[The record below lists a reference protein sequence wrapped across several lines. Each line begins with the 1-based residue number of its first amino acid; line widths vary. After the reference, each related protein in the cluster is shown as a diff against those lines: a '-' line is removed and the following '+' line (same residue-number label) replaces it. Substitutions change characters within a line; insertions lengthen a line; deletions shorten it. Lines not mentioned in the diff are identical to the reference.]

1 MAEALDPAAYIHE
14 GFWTNWSK
22 GTVMGRTL
30 TLCPTY
36 SILLTNSLALFVT
49 LSGGQLWT
57 ILRFSLHQY
66 RASRNPEAPHL
77 VHRQEQVVLRNAT
90 TNFAT
95 LRLMSQVAWASR
107 RTPGRPFLFCF
118 LIVSL
123 ALVHAIFFMIAG
135 AFSNN
140 VANAGQEVLSRSK
153 FCGVFNETY
162 LNVAAGGINA
172 ASAETLQLSVEYA
185 RKIDHDIQL
194 SHEYAQQCYASQPH
208 NYMSSVC
215 NTMSNS
221 TISFDQSTVDSC
233 PFQEDLCHTN
243 SKTLVFSTGKI
254 DSHRDL
260 GINAKADDR
269 LTYQRVTT
277 CAVLNDTDRVTG
289 WNGTRGLV
297 TNSSTE
303 NIAYAYYGPS
313 TWEATDWTYSYSD
326 FASLFTNFTSEVEM
340 PYQVSTQRAYAGS
353 PDNSDFSAI
362 PEVEQK
368 SADLT
373 LLFLSFIGGYA
384 ERIDDPWF
392 SALHSHH
399 VKSPDSLYQTQFE
412 RDRAISTVGCTEQH
426 QFCTSN
432 ETCTGFLGVAQVAE
446 LQFDETNS
454 FTASLNPHQAATFDR
469 VLQAAEASVTAAIVA
484 SLALT
489 NTPLLALSAV
499 ASGTHVLSLHLPDDQ
514 WREELSYWHSIA
526 MAHLQRTVVEFGTGQ
541 IAPEPQFLIHPPP
554 EEQDKWFCQNLMIR
568 STVYQSF
575 SVLALGMIAGSGT
588 LVILIS
594 LFIEDTAAWAQRR
607 AWRGA
612 AKRQSWDGDNMLRLH
627 RASHRRGWGPE
638 PPPKDANSTAQ
649 QDRKSPVEM
658 NEIPHVHTVR
668 RSPIFGIQSLNAF
681 QKPQPLSPER
691 IWLDL
696 PPLPLRDS
704 WIATSHRSFNFGF
717 SHERD
722 SNMRHLPPRTRY
734 MRDPISVPSL
744 QVPSPLQISDL
755 REHAIARMKG
765 PRF

>member
-1 MAEALDPAAYIHE
+1 MAEALDPAAYIYT

-22 GTVMGRTL
+22 GNMLGRTL
-30 TLCPTY
+30 TLSPTY

-66 RASRNPEAPHL
+66 RASRKPEAPQF

-107 RTPGRPFLFCF
+107 NTPGRPFVFCF

-123 ALVHAIFFMIAG
+123 ALVHAIFFMVAG

-140 VANAGQEVLSRSK
+140 VANAGQQVLSRSN

-162 LNVAAGGINA
+162 LEVAAGGINA
-172 ASAETLQLSVEYA
+172 ASAETLQLSVEYS

-208 NYMSSVC
+208 NYMSSAC

-221 TISFDQSTVDSC
+221 TISFDQSTVEHC
-233 PFQEDLCHTN
+233 PFREDLCHTN
-243 SKTLVFSTGKI
+243 SKTLVFRTGRV
-254 DSHRDL
+254 DSHSDL
-260 GINAKADDR
+260 GINAKAEDR
-269 LTYQRVTT
+269 LTYERITT
-277 CAVLNDTDRVTG
+277 CAVLNDTGRVTG

-297 TNSSTE
+297 ANSSTE
-303 NIAYAYYGPS
+303 EIAYAYYGPS
-313 TWEATDWTYSYSD
+313 LSEAAEWTYSYSN

-340 PYQVSTQRAYAGS
+340 PYQVSAQRAYADS
-353 PDNSDFSAI
+353 PDNSDFSPISGVAQ
-362 PEVEQK
+362 E

-399 VKSPDSLYQTQFE
+399 VESPDPLYQTQFE
-412 RDRAISTVGCTEQH
+412 RDRALSTVGCTEQH
-426 QFCTSN
+426 QFCTKN
-432 ETCTGFLGVAQVAE
+432 ETCTGFLGVVQLAE
-446 LQFDETNS
+446 IQFDETNS

-469 VLQAAEASVTAAIVA
+469 VLQGAEASVTAAIVA

-499 ASGTHVLSLHLPDDQ
+499 ASGTHVLSLHLPVDQ
-514 WREELSYWHSIA
+514 WHQELSYWHSIA

-541 IAPEPQFLIHPPP
+541 IAPEPQFLVHPPP

-575 SVLALGMIAGSGT
+575 SVLSLGMIAGSGT

-612 AKRQSWDGDNMLRLH
+612 AKRQSWDGDDMLRLH
-627 RASHRRGWGPE
+627 RASHRSGWRPE
-638 PPPKDANSTAQ
+638 PPPKDAHSTPQ
-649 QDRKSPVEM
+649 QDHKSPIEM
-658 NEIPHVHTVR
+658 EEIPHVHNVHS
-668 RSPIFGIQSLNAF
+668 SPIFGVHRLNNLH
-681 QKPQPLSPER
+681 QPQPLSPER

-696 PPLPLRDS
+696 PPPPLRDS
-704 WIATSHRSFNFGF
+704 WIAKSHKSFDFGF
-717 SHERD
+717 SSERD
-722 SNMRHLPPRTRY
+722 ANVRHPPPLTRDMRG
-734 MRDPISVPSL
+734 PISVPSL
-744 QVPSPLQISDL
+744 QVPRPLHISDL
-755 REHAIARMKG
+755 REHALARMKG